1 VTVGTDRNATIT
13 SATVFRHTGD
23 LAFAVQ
29 TPTVPEAAMSTTVSP
44 LERIDAD
51 LGLAAVA
58 VGVARGS
65 YARCPSVE
73 NARVLDRAAAGV
85 GGMWGEGREGGRPSP
100 AGVDHRVA
108 LRTRDVRPL

>member
-1 VTVGTDRNATIT
+1 MTDTTTLTRERADLIE
-13 SATVFRHTGD
+13 SLRRHRGFLRFT
-23 LAFAVQ
+23 VQ

-73 NARVLDRAAAGV
+73 NARVLDRAAAAV
-85 GGMWGEGREGGRPSP
+85 DPQLDERLAAGRPQP
-100 AGVDHRVA
+100 GLITA
-108 LRTRDVRPL
+108 

>member
-58 VGVARGS
+58 MGVARGS

-73 NARVLDRAAAGV
+73 NARVLDRAAAAV
-85 GGMWGEGREGGRPSP
+85 DRLLDERLAAGRPQP
-100 AGVDHRVA
+100 GLITA
-108 LRTRDVRPL
+108 